1 MRNPYSAHLAL
12 LGTNLFFAFNF
23 SAVKHLLNAGLMQ
36 PFGLNLVRAGITT
49 GLLWILF
56 FFKPAKSNID
66 KKDLWRFVA
75 CGLTGIAINQLL
87 FLKGLS
93 LTYSNHAA
101 LLMLATP
108 ILIVL
113 MAAWVLK
120 ESLSFQKVTGLVFGL
135 TGATLLIVSGNR
147 TGSGSQVLL
156 GDLLVLLN
164 ALSYALYFILVKPLM
179 QKYNNVMI
187 IRMVFTIGTLVILPF
202 GWNEF
207 QQIPWTEYSVQDG
220 IYLFIIV
227 FCGTFLAYLFNIY
240 GIRTLG
246 ASVAGSYI
254 YIQPFLASLIAML
267 MLNERLSVFEMFA
280 GCMIVAGVIVINSK
294 KKLFPFKNLP

>member
-1 MRNPYSAHLAL
+1 MRNPYTAHLAL
-12 LGTNLFFAFNF
+12 FGTNLFFAFNF

-49 GLLWILF
+49 ALLWLLF
-56 FFKPAKSNID
+56 FFKPVKTKID
-66 KKDLWRFVA
+66 PKDIWRFIA

-93 LTYSNHAA
+93 LTYSTHAA

-108 ILIVL
+108 ILIVI

-120 ESLSFQKVTGLVFGL
+120 EAFSIQKAGGLLLGL
-135 TGATLLIVSGNR
+135 TGATLLIVSGTR
-147 TGSGSQVLL
+147 SGTGSNVLW

-179 QKYNNVMI
+179 LKYNNVMI

-202 GWNEF
+202 GWQEF
-207 QQIPWTEYSVQDG
+207 QQIPWASYSGRDF
-220 IYLFIIV
+220 IYLFMIV
-227 FCGTFLAYLFNIY
+227 ICGTFLAYLFNIY

-246 ASVAGSYI
+246 ASIAGSYI
-254 YIQPFLASLIAML
+254 YIQPFLAALIAML
-267 MLNERLSVFEMFA
+267 MLNERLSLFEIFA
-280 GCMIVAGVIVINSK
+280 GCLIIAGVLVINMKRKIINSPK
-294 KKLFPFKNLP
+294 AM

>member
-49 GLLWILF
+49 ALLWVLF
-56 FFKPAKSNID
+56 FFKPVKSKID
-66 KKDLWRFVA
+66 NKDIWRFIA